1 MSEKVAARVK
11 VSEPKRTNQPA
22 RQTPAAPVRLP
33 VASPVNRIQT
43 LQRTAGN
50 QAVLGMIRS
59 GAIQLK
65 PGGPLFSGGPSA
77 PAGFGTLLNSPGP
90 GAELPSHIQHNLET
104 SLGVPMDPVRV
115 HTDKRANVA
124 ADGIGARAFTYG
136 TNIFLGSRERPTDL
150 GLMAHE
156 AAHVVQQTGAPI
168 VQRKAGSDSSEAL
181 EREADRVAAAA
192 QRGESTPVEGRTGV
206 VRPQFWSI
214 RGAIGAVGRGIS
226 SAASAVAD
234 VAGNIIER
242 AVKFI
247 KERARS
253 IPGYDLLGFILGRD
267 PLTQQPMERTATN
280 LLKGLLGL
288 IPGGAAMFENLQ
300 KAGVIERAFSWVTGE
315 LEKLNITWSFIR
327 GAIDRFLS
335 TLGAADLLNLGGVF
349 ERARA
354 IFGPIVS
361 RIGSFAVAV
370 GKKILEFIFEGAMA
384 LAGGAGQRIIN
395 IFRRIGA
402 TFSLILS
409 DPIKFLSNLIGAV
422 KGGFQRFA
430 NNILEHLKAALFEWL
445 FGALAGAGLTLPQKW
460 DLKGIM
466 SLVLQVLG
474 LTYARLR
481 GKLVRLI
488 GEPAV
493 AFIEKAFEFLRIV
506 VTQGLAAA
514 WEKIVEF
521 ATGLV
526 DTVLDGIKN
535 WVVTSI
541 VKSAVTKIATMF
553 NPVGAIINA
562 IITIYNTIMFVIE
575 RAKQLAAF
583 VESVIDSITNIAEGK
598 ISAAVAYV
606 EGTLARILP
615 LAISFLARLLGL
627 GGISETIRNIIKRI
641 QDPVDKALDKIV
653 DWIRDKAKGLV
664 GKSAVPDKGV
674 KLSHKDIIKTVKQKL
689 TVPAKATEAAAA
701 IQEKKKEVDELKRM
715 YQPMLEPGIK
725 LTIQTDENVQG
736 VTQDSDIDF
745 TIRIAPNTEEDKA
758 QSVVKNLPTGT
769 KDDPITIKWTKR
781 WLEGYRP
788 IWLAPREETGAPLS
802 QAEVQKKKNAKEFMP
817 NKSDQDVFGHGKIG
831 VDDYYQTKLNRV
843 VGPKSASVRGSGVP
857 DFKALLY
864 SHGFS
869 RTDNADGTTDMDHVV
884 ELQIGGQ
891 DIIKNLWPLNSTEN
905 QASGR
910 NLHKMEI
917 RYLDKDG
924 KPAKKK
930 FGDLDNGKFWFKLSE
945 R

>member
-535 WVVTSI
+535 WVVTST

-615 LAISFLARLLGL
+615 LAISFLARLLVL
-627 GGISETIRNIIKRI
+627 GGISRAR
-641 QDPVDKALDKIV
+641 A
-653 DWIRDKAKGLV
+653 RASG
-664 GKSAVPDKGV
+664 
-674 KLSHKDIIKTVKQKL
+674 
-689 TVPAKATEAAAA
+689 
-701 IQEKKKEVDELKRM
+701 M
-715 YQPMLEPGIK
+715 
-725 LTIQTDENVQG
+725 
-736 VTQDSDIDF
+736 
-745 TIRIAPNTEEDKA
+745 
-758 QSVVKNLPTGT
+758 
-769 KDDPITIKWTKR
+769 
-781 WLEGYRP
+781 
-788 IWLAPREETGAPLS
+788 APRHQAGEPHPHDERPGQGRGFRHRPDRGVRPDPDRRGDGLAGLHGAGAIRGARDRPPRRPLRRRR
-802 QAEVQKKKNAKEFMP
+802 
-817 NKSDQDVFGHGKIG
+817 G
-831 VDDYYQTKLNRV
+831 VL
-843 VGPKSASVRGSGVP
+843 SA
-857 DFKALLY
+857 A
-864 SHGFS
+864 
-869 RTDNADGTTDMDHVV
+869 
-884 ELQIGGQ
+884 
-891 DIIKNLWPLNSTEN
+891 
-905 QASGR
+905 
-910 NLHKMEI
+910 
-917 RYLDKDG
+917 
-924 KPAKKK
+924 
-930 FGDLDNGKFWFKLSE
+930 
-945 R
+945 